1 MVKGLSVSDVV
12 RVTVNLQ
19 PKAAQRR
26 NFGIHLIL
34 GASPVI
40 DQDERIRFYSG
51 IDGVVSDFGVTAN
64 ETKAAQLFYS
74 QSPQPST
81 LAIGR
86 WVREHA
92 PARLKGGI
100 LPSADKIITGASGWN
115 AIADGAFDILVN
127 GVSAQIREL
136 DFSAETNLNGVARVI
151 AEKLSPDVNCL
162 WDGERFVLETRLT
175 GDTAAI
181 GYATTPAPV
190 DGETWTDISA
200 KAGLDVDSALTP
212 VAGVNS
218 ETALEAV
225 ANLLDISAD
234 WYGLLH
240 AEQHDVATLTDISAL
255 IKAQDQSTA
264 RVHGITDTD
273 QRALE
278 STWQQDVAAMLK
290 PLGFNRTFVQ
300 VSKNP
305 HAAVSA
311 FARAATVNF
320 SASNSTITLKFK
332 QEPGVAYETLRKS
345 QATALADK
353 NANTFVLYQN
363 DSAILQEGIMSGGA
377 FFDEIHGLDWLQNAI
392 QTAIWNLAYQS
403 KKIGQTDD
411 EMNLVVNVIDDCLK
425 EAVHN
430 GLVAP
435 GQWNADGFG
444 QLQRGDHLS
453 KGYYIFC
460 PPVAD
465 QDQSE
470 REQRKSVPVQVA
482 IKLKGAIHFF
492 DVAIEV
498 NR

>member
-1 MVKGLSVSDVV
+1 MAKGLSVSDVV

-19 PKAAQRR
+19 PKATQRR

-51 IDGVVSDFGVTAN
+51 IDGVIADFGVAAN
-64 ETKAAQLFYS
+64 ETEAAQRFYS
-74 QSPQPST
+74 QKPQPST

-100 LPSADKIITGASGWN
+100 LETANKIITGATGWN
-115 AIADGAFDILVN
+115 AITNGAFDIIVN
-127 GVSAQIREL
+127 GSVQQIRGM
-136 DFSAETNLNGVARVI
+136 DFSLETNLNGVARVI
-151 AEKLSPDVNCL
+151 SEKLQPSASCL
-162 WDGERFVLETRLT
+162 WDGERFVVETNLT
-175 GDTAAI
+175 GGTAAI
-181 GYATTPAPV
+181 GYASAAD
-190 DGETWTDISA
+190 DGGGIDIAA

-212 VAGVNS
+212 IAGLNS
-218 ETALEAV
+218 EPALQAV
-225 ANLLDISAD
+225 ANLLDISSD

-240 AEQHDVATLTDISAL
+240 AEKHDTATLTDIAAL
-255 IKAQDQSTA
+255 IESQDESTA
-264 RVHGITDTD
+264 RIHGITETD
-273 QRALE
+273 QRALDAA
-278 STWQQDVAAMLK
+278 WQQDAAAMLK
-290 PLGFNRTFVQ
+290 PLGFNRTFIQ

-305 HAAVSA
+305 HAVVSA

-345 QATALADK
+345 QAVALADK
-353 NANTFVLYQN
+353 NANVFVAYQN
-363 DSAILQEGIMSGGA
+363 DSAILQEGVMSGGA

-392 QTAIWNLAYQS
+392 QNAVWNLSYQS
-403 KKIGQTDD
+403 VKIGQSDD
-411 EMNLVVNVIDDCLK
+411 DMNLAVNAIENCLE
-425 EAVHN
+425 EAVRN
-430 GLVAP
+430 GLIAP

-444 QLQRGDHLS
+444 QIQRGDYLP

-465 QDQSE
+465 QEQSE
-470 REQRKSVPVQVA
+470 REKRKSVAIQVA
-482 IKLKGAIHFF
+482 AKLKGAVHFF
-492 DVAIEV
+492 DVAINV

>member
-1 MVKGLSVSDVV
+1 MAKGLSVSDVV
-12 RVTVNLQ
+12 RVTVYLQ
-19 PKAAQRR
+19 PKASQRR

-51 IDGVVSDFGVTAN
+51 IDGVISDFGVTAN

-74 QSPQPST
+74 QKPQPST

-100 LPSADKIITGASGWN
+100 LETASKIITGAAGWN
-115 AIADGAFDILVN
+115 AITDGAFDIIVN
-127 GVSAQIREL
+127 GSVQQIRGM
-136 DFSAETNLNGVARVI
+136 DFSIETNLNGAARVI
-151 AEKLSPDVNCL
+151 SEQLQPSANCL
-162 WDGERFVLETRLT
+162 WDGERFVLETNLI
-175 GDTAAI
+175 GNAATI
-181 GYATTPAPV
+181 GYATAPG
-190 DGETWTDISA
+190 DGSGVDISA

-212 VAGVNS
+212 IAGLNS
-218 ETALEAV
+218 EPALRAV

-240 AEQHDVATLTDISAL
+240 AEQHDVATLTDIAAL
-255 IKAQDQSTA
+255 IEAQDQSMA

-311 FARAATVNF
+311 FARASTVNF

-345 QATALADK
+345 QAVALTDK
-353 NANTFVLYQN
+353 NANVFVLYQN
-363 DSAILQEGIMSGGA
+363 DSAILQEGVMSGGA

-392 QTAIWNLAYQS
+392 QNAVWNLAYQS
-403 KKIGQTDD
+403 KKTGQTDD
-411 EMNLVVNVIDDCLK
+411 DMNLVVNVIEDCLK
-425 EAVHN
+425 EAVRN

-444 QLQRGDHLS
+444 QLQRGDYLP

-470 REQRKSVPVQVA
+470 REKRKSVPVQVA
-482 IKLKGAIHFF
+482 LKLKGAVHFF
-492 DVAIEV
+492 DVAINV